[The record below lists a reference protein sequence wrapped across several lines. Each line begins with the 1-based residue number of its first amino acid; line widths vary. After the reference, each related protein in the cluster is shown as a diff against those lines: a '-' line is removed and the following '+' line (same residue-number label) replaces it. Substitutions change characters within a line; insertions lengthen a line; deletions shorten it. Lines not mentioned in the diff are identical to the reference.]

1 MTYKEFITQISQNIN
16 TSKKL
21 VSKYSANLIE
31 LLNNI
36 LEKDDIIIPGFG
48 KFTKKIKNKIKFQPD
63 KEFIEE
69 INQK

>member
-16 TSKKL
+16 ISKKL
-21 VSKYSANLIE
+21 ASKYSADLINF
-31 LLNNI
+31 LNNV
-36 LEKDDIIIPGFG
+36 LEKDDVIIPGFG
-48 KFTKKIKNKIKFQPD
+48 KFSKKVKNKIKFQPD